1 MELAEE
7 SFCDKPMSLFDIK
20 TKHQTIEVVVAND
33 DKRKINVKKILE

>member
-20 TKHQTIEVVVAND
+20 TKHQTIEVVAANVA
-33 DKRKINVKKILE
+33 KRKINVKRL